1 MDFKSRDLMFN
12 FSKKAYDI
20 EVECLLEVEM
30 QIIEIIVQLLS
41 SSKTYKVFAII
52 SLDSYFK
59 SIN

>member
-52 SLDSYFK
+52 SFR
-59 SIN
+59 